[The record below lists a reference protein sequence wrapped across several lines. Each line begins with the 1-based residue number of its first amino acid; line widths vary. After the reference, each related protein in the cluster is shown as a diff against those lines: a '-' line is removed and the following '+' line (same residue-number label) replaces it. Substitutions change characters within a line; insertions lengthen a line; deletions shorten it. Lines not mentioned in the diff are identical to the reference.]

1 MKKIGFS
8 ASLPSGNLDML
19 PNQLTNFKN
28 LGVDSVEIPIYEI
41 DIIVGKKILSS
52 ELKKLQSIL
61 NQHKFDYTVHGE
73 LSVNLMDDKYFNDH
87 KEIIK
92 KDIEVCGEIGAT
104 HLITHFGHTSI
115 SNYDNKSIYE
125 ELLKKQNGCYEEI
138 SKFAEKNNVTLAI
151 ECLFPFSKNSYAPL
165 PSEVAFNL
173 NKINHPRIKTCLDI
187 SHAYI
192 NCTYQNVHFINEIKE
207 IAPLSE
213 HIHMHDSFGIPQE
226 IPLYIEPNSLR
237 PETVSYGVGDIHLP
251 LGWGDIPFDK
261 IFNEINLPEDV
272 NLNFEIYP
280 RHHGYFEESIK
291 IAQKLIQK
299 I

>member
-1 MKKIGFS
+1 M
-8 ASLPSGNLDML
+8 
-19 PNQLTNFKN
+19 
-28 LGVDSVEIPIYEI
+28 
-41 DIIVGKKILSS
+41 
-52 ELKKLQSIL
+52 
-61 NQHKFDYTVHGE
+61 
-73 LSVNLMDDKYFNDH
+73 
-87 KEIIK
+87 
-92 KDIEVCGEIGAT
+92 
-104 HLITHFGHTSI
+104 
-115 SNYDNKSIYE
+115 
-125 ELLKKQNGCYEEI
+125 
-138 SKFAEKNNVTLAI
+138 
-151 ECLFPFSKNSYAPL
+151 
-165 PSEVAFNL
+165 
-173 NKINHPRIKTCLDI
+173 DI